1 MCIKSDKH
9 FSVIAILVSIAFTM
23 ILCGSALAED
33 APIKLGFTSAW
44 DFAGGQGVKRGTLM
58 AVRDINAAGGVLGRK
73 IEAIAY
79 DNRGNS
85 DEAKKVTERLLY
97 RDKVDAIIG
106 FWRSEL
112 AIACQPLIMEAK
124 KVLFLTGACAPIMTE
139 GRISED
145 YDKYK
150 YTFCTLIS
158 GGRFK
163 YLFTKPIDIARDE
176 LGLKKVALIAE
187 STAFLQALVEYVSET
202 YKDIIVYQTKFSAS
216 TTDFSMEFSKAK
228 AAGANLFYV
237 LSSGPAGTASVKQ
250 WYDMQ
255 IPALYTGYN
264 VEAQDANFAKTTEGK
279 CDGVQTVQVGG
290 ATGVAITP
298 KSRPW
303 YDSYKKLYG
312 EYPISLMDPLAYDA
326 VGAWAKAVE
335 MAGTTD
341 SEAVVKALE
350 SKEFKFVGVSGIIE
364 GFDEI
369 HNPYGGGWKAGGCW
383 GLTPIQWQ
391 NGKREVIYPEAYKTT
406 DMITPERLKKLM
418 GQ

>member
-1 MCIKSDKH
+1 MAFLKKRVLLVLSLTL
-9 FSVIAILVSIAFTM
+9 ILLTVFCAP
-23 ILCGSALAED
+23 ALAEKP
-33 APIKLGFTSAW
+33 PIKLGFTSAW

-73 IEAIAY
+73 IIPVAY
-79 DNRGNS
+79 DNKGTS

-97 RDKVDAIIG
+97 RDKVEAIIG

-112 AIACQPLIMEAK
+112 AIASQPLVMEAK
-124 KVLFLTGACAPIMTE
+124 KILFLTGACAPILTK
-139 GRISED
+139 GRITQD
-145 YDKYK
+145 YNTYK

-163 YLFTKPIDIARDE
+163 YLFTKPIDMARDK
-176 LGLKKVALIAE
+176 LGLKKMALIAE
-187 STAFLQALVEYVSET
+187 STAFLQPLVKYVAKT
-202 YKDIIVYQTKFSAS
+202 YKDMIVYQTKFSAS

-228 AAGANLFYV
+228 AAGADLFYV

-264 VEAQDANFAKTTEGK
+264 VEAQDANFWKTTEGK

-298 KSRPW
+298 KSVPW
-303 YDSYKKLYG
+303 YESYKKLYG

-326 VGAWAKAVE
+326 VWAWAKAVE

-341 SEAVVKALE
+341 SDAVLKALE
-350 SKEFKFVGVSGIIE
+350 SKQYKYTGVSGVIE
-364 GFDEI
+364 GFDKI
-369 HNPYGGGWKAGGCW
+369 HNPYGGAWKAGGCW

-391 NGKREVIYPEAYKTT
+391 NGKRQVIYPEAYKSA
-406 DMITPERLKKLM
+406 DMMIPARITKLL
-418 GQ
+418 GR

>member
-1 MCIKSDKH
+1 MALRKKTIMMTLLTIVIS
-9 FSVIAILVSIAFTM
+9 FSVFSLPAM
-23 ILCGSALAED
+23 GEKP
-33 APIKLGFTSAW
+33 PIKLGLTSAW

-58 AVRDINAAGGVLGRK
+58 AVRDINAAGGVLGRQ

-79 DNRGNS
+79 DNKGTS

-97 RDKVDAIIG
+97 RNKVDAIIG

-112 AIACQPLIMEAK
+112 AIASQPLVMEAK
-124 KVLFLTGACAPIMTE
+124 KILFLTGACAPILTK
-139 GRISED
+139 GRITQD
-145 YDKYK
+145 YDTYK
-150 YTFCTLIS
+150 YTFCTLIN

-176 LGLKKVALIAE
+176 LGLKKMALIAE
-187 STAFLQALVEYVSET
+187 STAFLQPLVKFVSET
-202 YKDIIVYQTKFSAS
+202 YKGMIVYQTKFSAS

-228 AAGANLFYV
+228 AAGADLFYV

-250 WYDMQ
+250 WHDMQ

-264 VEAQDANFAKTTEGK
+264 VEAQDANFWKTTEGK

-290 ATGVAITP
+290 ATGIPITP
-298 KSRPW
+298 KSVPW
-303 YDSYKKLYG
+303 YNSYNKLYG
-312 EYPISLMDPLAYDA
+312 EYPISLMDPVAYDA
-326 VGAWAKAVE
+326 VWAWAKAVE

-341 SEAVVKALE
+341 SDSVLKALE
-350 SKEFKFVGVSGIIE
+350 SKDFNYVGVSGIIE
-364 GFDEI
+364 GFDKI

-391 NGKREVIYPEAYKTT
+391 DGKRQVIYPDAYKSA
-406 DMITPERLKKLM
+406 DMKIPPRILKLL
-418 GQ
+418 GR

>member
-1 MCIKSDKH
+1 M
-9 FSVIAILVSIAFTM
+9 
-23 ILCGSALAED
+23 G
-33 APIKLGFTSAW
+33 
-44 DFAGGQGVKRGTLM
+44 FAGGRGVKRGTLM

-73 IEAIAY
+73 IEPIAY
-79 DNRGNS
+79 DNKGIS

-112 AIACQPLIMEAK
+112 AIASQPLVMEAK
-124 KVLFLTGACAPIMTE
+124 KILFLTGACAPILTE
-139 GRISED
+139 GRISKD
-145 YDKYK
+145 YNTYK

-163 YLFTKPIDIARDE
+163 YVFTKPIEIARDK
-176 LGLKKVALIAE
+176 LGLGKLALIAE
-187 STAFLQALVEYVSET
+187 STAFLQPLVKHVSDK
-202 YKDIIVYQTKFSAS
+202 YKAMIVYKTKFSAS

-264 VEAQDANFAKTTEGK
+264 VEAQDSNFWKTTEGK
-279 CDGVQTVQVGG
+279 CDGVQTVQIGG
-290 ATGVAITP
+290 ATGVAITK

-303 YDSYKKLYG
+303 YEDYKKMYG
-312 EYPISLMDPLAYDA
+312 EYPITLMDPVAYDA
-326 VGAWAKAVE
+326 VWAWARAVE
-335 MAGTTD
+335 MAGSVD
-341 SEAVVKALE
+341 SDAVLKALE
-350 SKEFKFVGVSGIIE
+350 SDKFHYVGVSGIIE
-364 GFDEI
+364 GFDKD
-369 HNPYGGGWKAGGCW
+369 HNPYGGPWKPGGCW

-391 NGKREVIYPEAYKTT
+391 NGKREVIYPESLKSA
-406 DMITPERLKKLM
+406 DMIIPARLKKLL
-418 GQ
+418 GK